1 MTLQGKK
8 AIVTG
13 GSRGIGAAIARRL
26 AADGADVA
34 ITFAGN
40 REAADAIVA
49 EITSGGR
56 QGFAIQAD
64 ASDRARQ
71 SAAIGEAAGWLG
83 GLDILVHN
91 AGVAS
96 FVPLAEEDDANY
108 DRTFGVNVGGV
119 NVGGVHAGTRAALPH
134 LADGGRVIIVGSIS
148 GDKALFPGVS
158 TYSAT
163 KAAVQALARGWAL
176 DLAPRGILVNVIQPG
191 PIDTDLNPADGPLAG
206 QMLPL
211 IPLGRYGRP
220 GRGRERRRVPIERR
234 SIVHYRHIDRRRRGR
249 RPVATWALGSGR
261 RCLGRERAAPNGRI
275 A

>member
-49 EITSGGR
+49 EITSDGR

-71 SAAIGEAAGWLG
+71 SAAIVEAAGRLG

-119 NVGGVHAGTRAALPH
+119 HAGTRAALPH

-148 GDKALFPGVS
+148 GDKAIFPGVS

-220 GRGRERRRVPIERR
+220 DEVASVAAFLASDEASFITGT
-234 SIVHYRHIDRRRRGR
+234 SIDVGGG
-249 RPVATWALGSGR
+249 VAL
-261 RCLGRERAAPNGRI
+261 
-275 A
+275 